1 MSAVQCGQAETFFDI
16 MSAMKPKILTG
27 AATAVFTVL
36 AGVGVVAG
44 REWRLLLVPLGMLPL
59 LRMIGAAF
67 SAPASSAPEGSADAY
82 STALGDCTHVGLASI
97 LTDVIAR
104 NLGCGRCVWAP
115 GAMTAAMTAAAA
127 LPQLSGKV
135 VYPALRIV
143 CLLAAAAYFAFAP
156 FVFPQELD
164 MGPFGSV
171 LTMFVYVPTRH
182 CLAYSKLTGRRAEA

>member
-1 MSAVQCGQAETFFDI
+1 MGAVQCGQAGTFFGI
-16 MSAMKPKILTG
+16 MSAMKTKILTC
-27 AATAVFTVL
+27 AATAAFAVL

-44 REWRLLLVPLGMLPL
+44 REWCLLLVPLAMVPL
-59 LRMIGAAF
+59 LRMIGAVF
-67 SAPASSAPEGSADAY
+67 SAPASSVPEGGADAF

-115 GAMTAAMTAAAA
+115 GAMTAAMASSAA

-135 VYPALRIV
+135 FYPAFRAV
-143 CLLAAAAYFAFAP
+143 CLLAAAAYFALAP

-171 LTMFVYVPTRH
+171 LTMFVYVPARLY
-182 CLAYSKLTGRRAEA
+182 LAYRKLTGRRAEA